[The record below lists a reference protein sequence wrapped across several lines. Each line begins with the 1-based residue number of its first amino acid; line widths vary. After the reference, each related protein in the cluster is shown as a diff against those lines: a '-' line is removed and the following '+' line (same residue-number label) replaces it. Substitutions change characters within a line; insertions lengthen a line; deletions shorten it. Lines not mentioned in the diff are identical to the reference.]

1 MTNYTDKQLTDFIDL
16 CIIED
21 LGDGDHTSLSTIPIG
36 TQNRA
41 QLLVKEKG
49 IIAGVSV
56 AIRIFHRF
64 DPTLKVTTYL
74 KDGDPVSYGQVVLT
88 VEGSAHS
95 ILKAER
101 LVLNIMQRMS
111 GIATYTNK
119 VVSMVAH
126 TKCKILDTRKTTPGL
141 RFLEKEAVL
150 IGGGFNHRFG
160 LYDMILIKDNHI
172 DYAGGITQALRN
184 AKQYLMDT
192 NRDLPIEIETRS
204 LTEVAEA
211 LLEGGFYRIMFDNF
225 SIDDLKK
232 AVEMVGNLYQTEAS
246 GGITIHN
253 VAEYAAHGVSCISI
267 GALTHSV
274 KSLDLSLKAN

>member
-141 RFLEKEAVL
+141 RFLEKEAVQ

-232 AVEMVGNLYQTEAS
+232 AVEMVGNSYQTEAS

>member
-232 AVEMVGNLYQTEAS
+232 AVEMVGNSYQTEAS